1 MSCESLTQKLGS
13 SLTDFPKN
21 RFLPI
26 TRFLLTLPLLL
37 SALLF
42 GQGLTV
48 DPNYDAERLVKEVF
62 ASGECET
69 IFNIRQI
76 GSNPDGI
83 GFFSGPDSIVG
94 FDRGIIL
101 STGNVADA
109 SGPNSNTD
117 VGTDLEGQTN
127 DPDLSLASTG
137 DIFDRSGLEFD
148 FIPLQPTVTF
158 RYVFASEEYCEFVGA
173 AFNDIFGF
181 FISGPGLNGTFSD
194 GAVNIATIPGTNQ
207 PVSIN
212 NINYATNPS
221 LYLDNEFP
229 NVRDI
234 ANCGGGNATGPR
246 FDVIEYD
253 GQTVVLTATVEL
265 QTCQTYHIR
274 LLVGDVAD
282 GNLDSAVFLEAGSF
296 DLGGSVSLT
305 GEGGDST
312 LTTIFEGCAVTNF
325 RVERGPESNPARD
338 QTIAY
343 RIGGNS
349 TATEGADFTA
359 GSGEVT
365 ILAGEM
371 FAEIPIVAFSDGIV
385 EGPENVWLYLDIPCA
400 CYTDSIELIINEPQ
414 PLTVGLDEAFYCP
427 GETATLHPEVSGGA
441 PPFSYQWSFGSTD
454 SMPVLTPPLPT
465 SINLTV
471 TDNCGQVVNKS
482 ISTFSSIPPS
492 LSLPPQDLRTCRN
505 EPQAI
510 VLDLVGAAPITV
522 TYQLNG
528 GPPEEWEFNT
538 DGRQSQP
545 INRGGNYRIISVEDR
560 ACRIDVDTIIRAD
573 FFEPAINPRL
583 ENPSCGG
590 RSDGSITVTHLPTVG
605 PYTYTWTGVSPTGL
619 TINGLPAGDYALT
632 VTDALGCTSERDLTL
647 RNPDPLIPIDI
658 SCNTVRRPPL
668 VLSAGG
674 GVPPYMY
681 SVDGVNYFDRD
692 GFGRLNE
699 GEYYTLRIRDAIGCE
714 TEQPNFFY
722 PTATRR
728 PARLPNFVPQ
738 EVAGS
743 SVVEAEYFVPLDQI
757 SAYRWHPA
765 ELFDCPNCP
774 NPTVSAPSS
783 QPISLAVDNIYGC
796 TDSLVTFV
804 AVDGRIPVYV
814 PNIFTPNGDGTN
826 DYVAIYAS
834 TDQVERVLSF
844 QVRTRWGELL
854 WEDYD
859 FAPNDGRRGWDGM
872 LNGKL
877 AGVSTYVWIAE
888 VQLTTGVLQ
897 REAGTVVLMR

>member
-1 MSCESLTQKLGS
+1 M
-13 SLTDFPKN
+13 
-21 RFLPI
+21 PI
-26 TRFLLTLPLLL
+26 SRYLLTISLLL
-37 SALLF
+37 PALLF
-42 GQGLTV
+42 CQGLTV
-48 DPNYDAERLVKEVF
+48 DPDYDAERLVREVF

-83 GFFSGPDSIVG
+83 GFFSGPDSIAG
-94 FDRGIIL
+94 FSRGIIL

-109 SGPNSNTD
+109 PGPNSDTD
-117 VGTDLEGQTN
+117 IGTELEGQVN
-127 DPDLSLASTG
+127 DPDLSLAGSG

-181 FISGPGLNGTFSD
+181 FISGPGLNGPFSD
-194 GAVNIATIPGTNQ
+194 GAVNVATIPGTNQ

-212 NINYATNPS
+212 NVNFATNS
-221 LYLDNEFP
+221 SFYLDNEFP
-229 NVRDI
+229 SVRNI
-234 ANCGGGNATGPR
+234 ANCGGGSATGPR

-253 GQTVVLTATVEL
+253 GQTVVLTATIEL

-274 LLVGDVAD
+274 LLVGDVED
-282 GNLDSAVFLEAGSF
+282 GDLDSAVFLEAGSF
-296 DLGGSVSLT
+296 DLGGSVSLA

-312 LTTIFEGCAVTNF
+312 LTTIFEGCQVTNF
-325 RVERGPESNPARD
+325 RVQRGPESNPARG

-343 RIGGNS
+343 RIGPNS
-349 TATEGADFTA
+349 TAVEGVDFSA

-365 ILAGEM
+365 IPAGAM
-371 FAEIPIVAFSDGIV
+371 FAEIPIIAFSDAID

-414 PLTVGLDEAFYCP
+414 PLVVGLDEAFYCP
-427 GETATLHPEVSGGA
+427 GETATLRPEVSGGV
-441 PPFSYQWSFGSTD
+441 PPFRYQWSFGSTD
-454 SMPVLTPPLPT
+454 SVPTLTPPLPT
-465 SINLTV
+465 SIDLTV
-471 TDNCGQVVNKS
+471 TDDCGQVVNKS
-482 ISTFSSIPPS
+482 ISTFSSTPPS
-492 LSLPPQDLRTCRN
+492 VNLPPQDLRTCRN
-505 EPQAI
+505 EPQSI
-510 VLDLVGAAPITV
+510 VLDLTGATPITV
-522 TYQLNG
+522 VYQLNG
-528 GPPEEWEFNT
+528 GPVEEWIFSA
-538 DGRQSQP
+538 DGRQSQA

-560 ACRIDVDTIIRAD
+560 ACRIVVDTTIRAD
-573 FFEPAINPRL
+573 FFEPSINPRL
-583 ENPSCGG
+583 QNPSCGG
-590 RSDGSITVTHLPTVG
+590 LSDGSITVTHLPTVG
-605 PYTYTWTGVSPTGL
+605 PYTYTWAGVNPTGL
-619 TINGLPAGDYALT
+619 MIDGLPAGAYSLT
-632 VTDALGCTSERDLTL
+632 VTDALGCSSERSLNL
-647 RNPDPLIPIDI
+647 RDPDPLSPIDI

-668 VLSAGG
+668 VLSASG
-674 GVPPYMY
+674 GVPPYAY

-699 GEYYTLRIRDAIGCE
+699 GEYYTLRIRDALGCE

-722 PTATRR
+722 PRATRR

-738 EVAGS
+738 EIAGS
-743 SVVEAEYFVPLDQI
+743 AVVEAEYFVPLDQI
-757 SAYRWHPA
+757 AAYRWYPA
-765 ELFDCPNCP
+765 ELFDCPTCP

-796 TDSLVTFV
+796 TDSLVTFI

-826 DYVAIYAS
+826 DFVAIYAS
-834 TDQVERVLSF
+834 TEQVERVVSF
-844 QVRTRWGELL
+844 QVHSRWGELL

-877 AGVSTYVWIAE
+877 AGVAAYVWIAE
-888 VQLTTGVLQ
+888 VRLTTGVLQ

>member
-1 MSCESLTQKLGS
+1 MFTS
-13 SLTDFPKN
+13 
-21 RFLPI
+21 RH
-26 TRFLLTLPLLL
+26 LLFLPLLIP
-37 SALLF
+37 ACLF
-42 GQGLTV
+42 GQDLTV
-48 DPNYDAERLVKEVF
+48 DPDYDAERLVREVF

-76 GSNPDGI
+76 GNNPDGI
-83 GFFSGPDSIVG
+83 GYFSGTDNVVG

-101 STGNVADA
+101 STGSVADA
-109 SGPNSNTD
+109 AGPNSDTG
-117 VGTDLEGQTN
+117 VGTELEGQTN

-137 DIFDRSGLEFD
+137 NIFDRSGLEFD

-181 FISGPGLNGTFSD
+181 FISGPGLSGPFSNG
-194 GAVNIATIPGTNQ
+194 AINLARIPGTNQ

-212 NINYATNPS
+212 NVNFATNPS
-221 LYLDNEFP
+221 FYLDNEFP
-229 NVRDI
+229 SVRSI
-234 ANCGGGNATGPR
+234 ANCGGNNSTGPR
-246 FDVIEYD
+246 FDLIEYD

-282 GNLDSAVFLEAGSF
+282 GDLDSAVFLEAGSF

-312 LTTIFEGCAVTNF
+312 TTTIYEGCEVTNF
-325 RVERGPESNPARD
+325 RVQRGPESNPDRD

-343 RIGGNS
+343 RIGANS
-349 TATEGADFTA
+349 AATEGLDFTA
-359 GSGEVT
+359 GPGEVT

-371 FAEIPIVAFSDGIV
+371 FAEIPIIAFPDATV

-400 CYTDSIELIINEPQ
+400 CYTDSIELIIDEPS
-414 PLTVGLDEAFYCP
+414 PLMVGLEEAFYCP
-427 GETATLHPEVSGGA
+427 GETATLFPEVSGGV
-441 PPFSYQWSFGSTD
+441 PPFRYQWSFGSTD
-454 SMPVLTPPLPT
+454 STPVLTPPLPT
-465 SINLTV
+465 SINLVV
-471 TDNCGQVVNKS
+471 TDDCGQVVNKS
-482 ISTFSSIPPS
+482 ISTFSSAPPS
-492 LSLPPQDLRTCRN
+492 VRLPPQDLRACRD
-505 EPQAI
+505 EQQSI
-510 VLDLVGAAPITV
+510 VFDLTGATPITV

-528 GPPEEWEFNT
+528 GPLEEWTFDA

-545 INRGGNYRIISVEDR
+545 ITRGGNYRIIAVEDR
-560 ACRIDVDTIIRAD
+560 ACRIATDTTIRAD
-573 FFEPAINPRL
+573 FFDPAINPRL
-583 ENPSCGG
+583 QNPSCGG
-590 RSDGSITVTHLPTVG
+590 LADGSISVTHLPTVE
-605 PYTYTWTGVSPTGL
+605 PYTYDWEGVTPDGL
-619 TINGLPAGDYALT
+619 TATGLPAGEYALT
-632 VTDALGCTSERDLTL
+632 VTDGLGCTSERNLTL
-647 RNPDPLIPIDI
+647 RDPAPLSPIDI
-658 SCNTVRRPPL
+658 SCTTVRRPPL
-668 VLSAGG
+668 VLSAAG
-674 GVPPYMY
+674 GVPPYTY
-681 SVDGVNYFDRD
+681 SIDGVNYFDRD

-699 GEYYTLRIRDAIGCE
+699 GEYYTLRIRDAVGCE

-757 SAYRWHPA
+757 AAYRWHPA
-765 ELFDCPNCP
+765 ELFDCPTCP

-783 QPISLAVDNIYGC
+783 QPISLAIDNIYGC

-826 DYVAIYAS
+826 DYVAIYAN
-834 TDQVERVLSF
+834 TDQVERVMSF
-844 QVRTRWGELL
+844 QVRSRWGELL

-872 LNGKL
+872 LNGKV

-888 VQLTTGVLQ
+888 VRLTTGVLQ
-897 REAGTVVLMR
+897 REAGTVILMR

>member
-1 MSCESLTQKLGS
+1 
-13 SLTDFPKN
+13 
-21 RFLPI
+21 
-26 TRFLLTLPLLL
+26 
-37 SALLF
+37 
-42 GQGLTV
+42 V
-48 DPNYDAERLVKEVF
+48 DPNYEAERLVKEVF

-76 GSNPDGI
+76 GSNPNGI
-83 GFFSGPDSIVG
+83 GFFSGPDSVIG

-109 SGPNSNTD
+109 AGPNSDTD
-117 VGTDLEGQTN
+117 TSTDLEGQIN

-181 FISGPGLNGTFSD
+181 FISGPGLSGPFSD
-194 GAVNIATIPGTNQ
+194 GAVNLATIPGTNQ

-212 NINYATNPS
+212 NVNYTTNPS
-221 LYLDNEFP
+221 FYLDNEFP

-234 ANCGGGNATGPR
+234 ANCGGSNTTGPR

-282 GNLDSAVFLEAGSF
+282 GDLDSAVFLEAGSF

-305 GEGGDST
+305 GAGGDST
-312 LTTIFEGCAVTNF
+312 LTTIYEGCQLTNF
-325 RVERGPESNPARD
+325 RVQRGPESNPARD

-349 TATEGADFTA
+349 TATEGADFDA
-359 GSGEVT
+359 GPGEVT
-365 ILAGEM
+365 IPAGEM
-371 FAEIPIVAFSDGIV
+371 FAEIPIIAFADGMI
-385 EGPENVWLYLDIPCA
+385 EGPENIWLYLDIPCA

-414 PLTVGLDEAFYCP
+414 PLLVGLEETFYCP
-427 GETATLHPEVSGGA
+427 GETATLYPEVSGGV
-441 PPFSYQWSFGSTD
+441 PPFQYQWSFGSTD
-454 SMPVLTPPLPT
+454 SMPTLTPPLPT
-465 SINLTV
+465 SINLVV
-471 TDNCGQVVNKS
+471 TDDCGQVVNKS
-482 ISTFSSIPPS
+482 ISTFSSIPPT
-492 LSLPPQDLRTCRN
+492 LSLPLQDLQTCRN
-505 EPQAI
+505 EPQSI
-510 VLDLVGAAPITV
+510 VLDLTGAVPITV
-522 TYQLNG
+522 VYQLNG
-528 GPPEEWEFNT
+528 GLLEEWEFDT
-538 DGRQSQP
+538 DGRQSQA
-545 INRGGNYRIISVEDR
+545 INRGGNYRIVSVEDR
-560 ACRIDVDTIIRAD
+560 ACQTSIDTTIRAD

-590 RSDGSITVTHLPTVG
+590 RSDGSITVTHLPTVE
-605 PYTYTWTGVSPTGL
+605 PYTYTWAGISPNGLAVTGL
-619 TINGLPAGDYALT
+619 SAGNYALT
-632 VTDALGCTSERDLTL
+632 VTDALGCSSERDLNL
-647 RNPDPLIPIDI
+647 RDPDPLTPIDI
-658 SCNTVRRPPL
+658 SCNAVRRPPL
-668 VLSAGG
+668 MLSAGG
-674 GVPPYMY
+674 GIPPYTY

-692 GFGRLNE
+692 DFGRLNE
-699 GEYYTLRIRDAIGCE
+699 GEYYTLRIRDAVGCE
-714 TEQPNFFY
+714 TEQPDFFY

-738 EVAGS
+738 EIAGS
-743 SVVEAEYFVPLDQI
+743 AVVEAEYFVPLDQI

-765 ELFDCPNCP
+765 ELFDCPTCP
-774 NPTVSAPSS
+774 TPTVSAPSS
-783 QPISLAVDNIYGC
+783 QPISLAIDNIYGC
-796 TDSLVTFV
+796 TDSLVTSV

-814 PNIFTPNGDGTN
+814 PNVFTPNGDGTN

-834 TDQVERVLSF
+834 TEEVERVISF
-844 QVRTRWGELL
+844 QVHTRWGELL

-859 FAPNDGRRGWDGM
+859 FPPNDSRRGWDGM

-877 AGVSTYVWIAE
+877 AGVAAYVWIAE
-888 VQLTTGVLQ
+888 VRLTTGFLQ